1 MIMNRSASLIFN
13 PVAGQND
20 PEQDLA
26 AIRAILEPNID
37 LDIRFTTPEVGADT
51 IAAEACAQGVSAIIV
66 AGGDGTVSTAAAAL
80 VGTNT
85 PIGVIPR
92 GTANALAS
100 ALGLPD
106 TIEAACQTIL
116 GGATRVI
123 DTAQCNGLPMVLLAG
138 IGFQAETIKKANR
151 QAKDRLGALA
161 YLLAGL
167 QEWREL
173 SSFEAEIETEDKV
186 ISVTAS
192 ALTVAN
198 AAPPTS
204 FLAQGPAGVIF
215 DDGLLDLTVVA
226 PTSRTGA
233 VAASYHLIRTALNE
247 SAATNRNDI
256 GYLRVRRVIIRTN
269 PLQKVVL
276 DGEIIGTTPINVECV
291 PGGLTI
297 FVPLETAL
305 PAPIEKLEG
314 LPNLKI
320 ESKPVEGFE
329 N

>member
-1 MIMNRSASLIFN
+1 MSPSACLIFN
-13 PVAGQND
+13 PSAGQND

-26 AIRAILEPNID
+26 TIRALLEPNID
-37 LDIRFTTPEVGADT
+37 LDIRFTTPDVGANT
-51 IAAEACAQGVSAIIV
+51 IAAEACAQGANAIFV
-66 AGGDGTVSTAAAAL
+66 AGGDGTVSTAATAL

-138 IGFQAETIKKANR
+138 IGFEAETIKKANR
-151 QAKDRLGALA
+151 QAKDHLGALA

-173 SSFEAEIETEDKV
+173 SSFEAEIETEDEV
-186 ISVTAS
+186 ISLTAS

-226 PTSRTGA
+226 PAGRTGA
-233 VAASYHLIRTALNE
+233 IAAAYHLLRTALNQ
-247 SAATNRNDI
+247 SAATDRNDI
-256 GYLRVRRVIIRTN
+256 GYLRTRRVIIRTN
-269 PLQKVVL
+269 PPQKVVL
-276 DGEIIGTTPINVECV
+276 DGEIIGTTPIDVECV
-291 PGGLTI
+291 HRGLTI
-297 FVPLETAL
+297 FVPLEAAP
-305 PAPIEKLEG
+305 PAPVEKLEG
-314 LPNLKI
+314 LPNLTI
-320 ESKPVEGFE
+320 ESKSVKGFE
-329 N
+329 KL